1 MVTKFFQNS
10 NFSDFLGIKSEINQ
24 YSDWQVYILAFSI
37 DKDVIEWNPL
47 APFKILSVFADAGFH
62 SSEKTSTLNPP
73 PISYNDW
80 NWSNFSEIEQ
90 YGNFSAKELGD
101 VVNEAEFSMEFL
113 LTGSWE
119 LHILRIFDEFT
130 TDYKQNFIDSKSSLN
145 CNRQLT
151 F

>member
-1 MVTKFFQNS
+1 M
-10 NFSDFLGIKSEINQ
+10 
-24 YSDWQVYILAFSI
+24 
-37 DKDVIEWNPL
+37 IEWNPL

-119 LHILRIFDEFT
+119 IHILRIFDEFT
-130 TDYKQNFIDSKSSLN
+130 TDYKENFIDSKAPLN
-145 CNRQLT
+145 
-151 F
+151 